1 MEDNGSIVIYES
13 EGGDVRLDVRLENG
27 TVWLTQEQISVLFS
41 KSVST
46 INYHINNIFRE
57 GELKKD
63 EVFRIIRITT
73 PHGAI
78 EGLTQQSD
86 LFLYNLKVIIAVGYR
101 VKSNVGTRFR
111 QWATERISEYIVKGF
126 TMDDECLRE
135 MGGGGY
141 WKELLNRIRDIR
153 ASEKVFYRQVLDIYA
168 TSIDYDPKAE
178 ISIDFFKKV
187 QNKIHYAVHGQTAAE
202 VIYSRADS
210 EKEFM
215 GLTTFKGDRPH
226 LSDAVVAKN
235 YLTEKE
241 LRSLGQLVSGY
252 LDFAERKA
260 ERHEF
265 MTMADWTGHLD
276 NVLTMNGEQLLIG
289 PGAVSHQQAIGKAT
303 EEYKKYQ
310 QRTLSDVEK
319 AYLDTIKLLE
329 SKTKK

>member
-1 MEDNGSIVIYES
+1 M
-13 EGGDVRLDVRLENG
+13 DVRLENG
-27 TVWLTQEQISVLFS
+27 TVWLTQEQLSVLFS

-78 EGLTQQSD
+78 EGLTQHSD

-101 VKSNVGTRFR
+101 VKSSVGTRFR
-111 QWATERISEYIVKGF
+111 QWATERINEYIVKGF
-126 TMDDECLRE
+126 TMDDERLKE

-168 TSIDYDPKAE
+168 TSVDYDPKAA

-202 VIYSRADS
+202 VIYNRADA

-215 GLTTFKGDRPH
+215 GLTTFKGDKPH

-265 MTMADWTGHLD
+265 MTMADWASHLD

-289 PGAVSHQQAIGKAT
+289 PGSVSHEQAVGKAT

-329 SKTKK
+329 SKTKN

>member
-13 EGGDVRLDVRLENG
+13 EGGDVRLDVRLEND
-27 TVWLTQEQISVLFS
+27 TVWLTQEQLSVLYS

-57 GELKKD
+57 GELKKE
-63 EVFRIIRITT
+63 EVFRKIRITT

-101 VKSNVGTRFR
+101 VKSSVGTRFR
-111 QWATERISEYIVKGF
+111 QWATERLNEYIVKGF
-126 TMDDECLRE
+126 TMDDERLKE

-168 TSIDYDPKAE
+168 TSVDYDPKAE

-202 VIYSRADS
+202 VIYNRADS

-260 ERHEF
+260 ERHEL
-265 MTMADWTGHLD
+265 MTMADWAAHLD
-276 NVLTMNGEQLLIG
+276 NVLTMNGEQLLVG
-289 PGAVSHQQAIGKAT
+289 LGSVSHNQAITKAA

-329 SKTKK
+329 SKTKN

>member
-1 MEDNGSIVIYES
+1 MEENGSIVIYES

-27 TVWLTQEQISVLFS
+27 TVWLTQEQLSVLFS

-63 EVFRIIRITT
+63 EVLRIIRITT

-101 VKSNVGTRFR
+101 VKSSIGTRFR
-111 QWATERISEYIVKGF
+111 QWATERLNEYIVKGF
-126 TMDDECLRE
+126 TMDDERLKE

-168 TSIDYDPKAE
+168 TSVDYDPKAA

-202 VIYSRADS
+202 VIYNRADA

-215 GLTTFKGDRPH
+215 GLTTFKGDKPH

-235 YLTEKE
+235 YLTENE

-265 MTMADWTGHLD
+265 MTMADWASHLD

-289 PGAVSHQQAIGKAT
+289 PGSVSHDQAVNKAT

-329 SKTKK
+329 TKTKN